1 MSAKSLIFA
10 IDFDGTI
17 VDDEFPEI
25 GKIKPH
31 AVRVI
36 KRLQA
41 KGHKIIL
48 WTCRK
53 NETNRPYLS
62 EAVFF
67 VEDNG
72 ILLDTVNSN
81 INPNL
86 PFANP
91 KVLAD
96 FYLDDRSFPPF
107 PGWEDFEH
115 GMEQM
120 GIL

>member
-1 MSAKSLIFA
+1 MIFA

-17 VDDEFPEI
+17 VDHKFPEI
-25 GKIKPH
+25 GKLKPH

-41 KGHKIIL
+41 KGHKVIL

-107 PGWEDFEH
+107 PAWEDFEKS
-115 GMEQM
+115 MEKM